1 MTNSIDTLIFNSF
14 KFQIKNHWIYMQ
26 GVVSSGTAFAIQIWV
41 IDKGG
46 PVFFS
51 LYLPLQT
58 LLVAIMATLILGEE
72 FYLGG

>member
-1 MTNSIDTLIFNSF
+1 
-14 KFQIKNHWIYMQ
+14 MQ
-26 GVVSSGTAFAIQIWV
+26 GVVSSGIAFAIQIWV
-41 IDKGG
+41 VDKGG

-72 FYLGG
+72 FYMGG